1 MQPRRLILI
10 HGDHARAVARAQ
22 ALLAPLPS
30 EQTQWIDQPGRGRQ
44 HLGQTLAAAV
54 IDAHPSLNAEDLG
67 AISGTLIAGGALI
80 LLIPPSPHAAF
91 MQRLLTLAAA
101 CPWVETVSADDPLP
115 EAITPNS
122 VLTEPAIQPTA
133 DQQKAIQACQTA
145 VSVPQ
150 PHPLLITADRGRGKS
165 TALGLALVTGICP
178 NARLT
183 GPSRAAVAEVIKHAG
198 NYPPEFLAPEDITP
212 ATDPLIIDEAAAL
225 PLGLLEK
232 LIHENPCC
240 VLAGTI
246 HGYEGSG
253 RGLELRIPT
262 NRVTLQQPV
271 RWAENDP
278 LEALINQLL
287 LFKTPP
293 LSPATHQPHADQ
305 PVNIEWIDQQQ
316 LIDNPDR
323 LAAIFSLLIESHYQ
337 TRPRDLQQLLEDPT
351 LKIAAAFK
359 ANLLVGVA
367 IAKSEGGL
375 DPALAKPIWLGKRRP
390 MGHLIAQ
397 SLSFHAGIQGASN
410 LYGLRLQ
417 RIAVQ
422 SAYRRGGIGQQLI
435 AAMQTHAQSLGC
447 DWFGTSFS
455 ATPALLDFWHSTGLM
470 PVRLGQRFDP
480 HGGARAVIM
489 LNGLSKAGQ
498 HLMAQARER
507 FAVHLPDQIKHAQP
521 ALLPDL
527 LQRLQHA
534 LPMADPAAIDTQDR
548 IAFATGHR
556 PWLDS
561 VGALQRGVVTAA
573 TPAPDWVSA
582 ALAQPQALAP
592 LAKQHGFTGQREY
605 LKSLREWAA
614 TMLN

>member
-22 ALLAPLPS
+22 TLLAPLPS
-30 EQTQWIDQPGRGRQ
+30 DQAQWIDQPGRGRQ
-44 HLGQTLAAAV
+44 HLGQTLSAAV
-54 IDAHPSLNAEDLG
+54 IDAHRAFNAEALG
-67 AISGTLIAGGALI
+67 AISGTLIAGAALVV
-80 LLIPPSPHAAF
+80 LVPPPPHPAF
-91 MQRLLTLAAA
+91 LQRLLRLAAA
-101 CPWVETVSADDPLP
+101 CPWVETLSADAPLP
-115 EAITPNS
+115 EAIRPHS
-122 VLTEPAIQPTA
+122 VLSEPAIQPTA
-133 DQQKAIQACQTA
+133 DQQKAIQACQMA
-145 VSVPQ
+145 LSAPQ
-150 PHPLLITADRGRGKS
+150 ACPLLITADRGRGKS
-165 TALGLALVTGICP
+165 TALGLALATGIRP

-198 NYPPEFLAPEDITP
+198 HYPPKFLAPEDITP
-212 ATDPLIIDEAAAL
+212 RTDPLMIDEAAAL

-232 LIHENPCC
+232 LIRENPCC

-262 NRVTLQQPV
+262 HRVTLQQPV
-271 RWAENDP
+271 RWAANDP
-278 LEALINQLL
+278 LEALIDDVLL
-287 LFKTPP
+287 IKASPP
-293 LSPATHQPHADQ
+293 EVATDQARAEQPIIIKWMH
-305 PVNIEWIDQQQ
+305 QQQ
-316 LIDNPDR
+316 LIDNPDL
-323 LAAIFSLLIESHYQ
+323 LAAIFTLLIESHYQ

-351 LKIAAAFK
+351 LKIAGAFT
-359 ANLLVGVA
+359 ADQLVGVA
-367 IAKSEGGL
+367 TAKLEGGL
-375 DPALAKPIWLGKRRP
+375 DPALAKPIWLGQRRP

-410 LYGLRLQ
+410 LHGLRLQ
-417 RIAVQ
+417 RIAVK
-422 SAYRRGGIGQQLI
+422 SANRRRGIGRQLV

-447 DWFGTSFS
+447 DWFGSSFS
-455 ATPALLDFWHSTGLM
+455 ATPALLDFWASTGLK

-498 HLMAQARER
+498 RLVAQARAR

-521 ALLPDL
+521 ALTPALAK
-527 LQRLQHA
+527 RLQED
-534 LPMADPAAIDTQDR
+534 LPKADCTVIDRQDR
-548 IAFATGHR
+548 IAFAIGHR

-561 VGALQRGVVTAA
+561 VGALQRALPTAA
-573 TPAPDWVSA
+573 APPPARVSA
-582 ALAQPQALAP
+582 ALAEPKALAP
-592 LAKQHGFTGQREY
+592 LAKHYGFTGQREY